1 MFSASNSLTKL
12 LNVRYAKNITFSVER
27 MTHDNKQKN
36 IYNPFQKANES
47 QDERMEFKGKP
58 RE

>member
-27 MTHDNKQKN
+27 MTHDNKQKKY
-36 IYNPFQKANES
+36 I
-47 QDERMEFKGKP
+47 
-58 RE
+58 